1 MIFEV
6 LLPLPIKKTFYYT
19 GVKSNKA
26 HKAVVKGALV
36 EVNFKNRVLVGVVI
50 NLIKSTSLKKPLKE
64 INKVLHPLSFNNEI
78 MKSIDFISQYS
89 CNQSSMILKMFLSN
103 FPMREPKTHLEQN
116 RVIKKFKE
124 KKLKLNSNQEE
135 VVNKIDEITF
145 KKFKVILLEGVTG
158 SGKTRVYFHKV
169 REVINKG
176 YQCLILVPEIILTT
190 QWVEDIK
197 TDFDINPTVYH
208 SSIKKKIREEIWGKV
223 NLNEEK
229 LIIGTRS
236 ALFLPFNKL
245 GLIVIDEE
253 HDSSY
258 KQEEQLLSLI
268 HI

>member
-1 MIFEV
+1 
-6 LLPLPIKKTFYYT
+6 
-19 GVKSNKA
+19 
-26 HKAVVKGALV
+26 
-36 EVNFKNRVLVGVVI
+36 
-50 NLIKSTSLKKPLKE
+50 
-64 INKVLHPLSFNNEI
+64 
-78 MKSIDFISQYS
+78 
-89 CNQSSMILKMFLSN
+89 
-103 FPMREPKTHLEQN
+103 MRESKTYLKQN
-116 RVIKKFKE
+116 KVIKKFKE
-124 KKLKLNSNQEE
+124 KKLKLNSNQAE
-135 VVNKIDEITF
+135 VVHKIDEITF

-169 REVINKG
+169 REVINRG

-197 TDFDINPTVYH
+197 NDFDINPTVYH
-208 SSIKKKIREEIWGKV
+208 SSIKKKIREDIWEKV
-223 NLNEEK
+223 NLNQEK

-258 KQEEQLLSLI
+258 KQEEQLIILSLI

>member
-19 GVKSNKA
+19 GVKANKA
-26 HKAVVKGALV
+26 HKAVIKGSLV

-64 INKVLHPLSFNNEI
+64 INKVLHPLFFNNEI

-103 FPMREPKTHLEQN
+103 FPMRESKTHLEQN
-116 RVIKKFKE
+116 TVIKKFKE
-124 KKLKLNSNQEE
+124 KKLKLNSNQAE
-135 VVNKIDEITF
+135 VVHKIDEITF

-176 YQCLILVPEIILTT
+176 YQCLI
-190 QWVEDIK
+190 
-197 TDFDINPTVYH
+197 
-208 SSIKKKIREEIWGKV
+208 
-223 NLNEEK
+223 
-229 LIIGTRS
+229 
-236 ALFLPFNKL
+236 
-245 GLIVIDEE
+245 
-253 HDSSY
+253 
-258 KQEEQLLSLI
+258 
-268 HI
+268 